1 MASSLLTPPD
11 QINCGVKPAL
21 ARVIEHLYDHARFY
35 RALQAPLEN
44 KWIDLLGKHSC
55 SRRNQP
61 RQEVARVANFPKELP
76 NDERAFTCGQ
86 LLDNLLVS
94 QMIGPLRTVNFTG
107 LSSLIAPS
115 LSFSTRAPIVR
126 LKHEV
131 AVRDHAY
138 PNPRPDR

>member
-94 QMIGPLRTVNFTG
+94 QMIGQRRFEMSGSGRPEQAARVGAGVSTFDADWGSNC
-107 LSSLIAPS
+107 APM
-115 LSFSTRAPIVR
+115 RNDWDAC
-126 LKHEV
+126 
-131 AVRDHAY
+131 
-138 PNPRPDR
+138 